1 MLQTDPH
8 QFSWLREVGIPVL
21 SLILGAVLGAGLSFV
36 TSEQLEERKA
46 KLDEQKE
53 KQANNAFLR
62 AIGMELDALNDQ
74 FFMAL
79 EEVNGSTER
88 AKSGTG
94 PQIAANLRTSVFTS
108 QLGKVRDVD
117 DPLMV
122 QVIHFYS
129 DLGNLQKIIDGVNSS
144 SIDFVRAEAGNP
156 KRDAQVRLLSTLR
169 VLQEQISSF
178 GGRLSGL
185 RAKLPP
191 AGTPGK

>member
-1 MLQTDPH
+1 MLQADPH
-8 QFSWLREVGIPVL
+8 QFSWLREVGIPGFSLVL
-21 SLILGAVLGAGLSFV
+21 GTGLGAGLSFV
-36 TSEQLEERKA
+36 ASEKLEQRKA
-46 KLDEQKE
+46 KRDEQKE
-53 KQANNAFLR
+53 KRAKHSFLR
-62 AIGMELDALNDQ
+62 AIGMELDALREQ
-74 FFMAL
+74 FRMAL

-88 AKSGTG
+88 AKNGTG
-94 PQIAANLRTSVFTS
+94 PQIAANLRTAVFTS

-178 GGRLSGL
+178 GGRLRGL